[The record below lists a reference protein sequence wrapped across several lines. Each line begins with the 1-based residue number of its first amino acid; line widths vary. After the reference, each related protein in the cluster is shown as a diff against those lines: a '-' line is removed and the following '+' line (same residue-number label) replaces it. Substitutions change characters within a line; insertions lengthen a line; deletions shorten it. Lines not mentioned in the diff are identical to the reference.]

1 MNYQAMFRDKA
12 LEGFDLFAKDYFN
25 FIDIEKIKEEIDDYC
40 KNDFGEYLSPKK
52 ALRQLQTLFDKY
64 NFIFDN
70 PSLLTKDDQ
79 MAIFEMKRYLN
90 SHKGSE
96 FGYIK
101 YRKQHYENEVIKLY
115 ELVLER
121 NMNLLV
127 CKDII
132 FLEIERKIEFIQNH
146 QNSKEMKIHHFFTLE
161 KAKEQRNEWSKKRV
175 LCVCGKEYRQGDKYK
190 HCNTEY
196 HKRFIQETSK
206 KELILWNGE
215 NISLKIEE
223 V

>member
-1 MNYQAMFRDKA
+1 MEELRSDVETADS
-12 LEGFDLFAKDYFN
+12 LFQTYKRLN
-25 FIDIEKIKEEIDDYC
+25 QEISKVIIGQD
-40 KNDFGEYLSPKK
+40 
-52 ALRQLQTLFDKY
+52 
-64 NFIFDN
+64 
-70 PSLLTKDDQ
+70 
-79 MAIFEMKRYLN
+79 
-90 SHKGSE
+90 
-96 FGYIK
+96 
-101 YRKQHYENEVIKLY
+101 EVVKLY